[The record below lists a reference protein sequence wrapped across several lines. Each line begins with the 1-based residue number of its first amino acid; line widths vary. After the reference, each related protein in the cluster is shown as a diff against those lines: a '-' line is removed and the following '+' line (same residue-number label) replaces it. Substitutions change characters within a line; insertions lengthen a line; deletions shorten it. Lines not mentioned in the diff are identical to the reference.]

1 MQVVMKHIEKSI
13 YWKFLFWNGLRIGEA
28 LALKWSD
35 VDLLNGKISITK
47 S

>member
-1 MQVVMKHIEKSI
+1 MTSTHRKIDLLE
-13 YWKFLFWNGLRIGEA
+13 FLFWNGLRIGEA